1 MHLILDIILHMDT
14 YLASWAVQYGM
25 LIYILMFL
33 VIFVETGF
41 IVMPFLPGD
50 SLLFALGAM
59 TTLGAQA
66 ISQAS
71 GIDAGA
77 GIGAASTAVG
87 LGLENTSLNEVAGVG
102 LGAGLNIY
110 ILMFSLMFAAIVGDN
125 LNYSIGRF
133 IGPKVFNKE
142 DSWLFHKNHLQRTKD
157 FYEKYGAK
165 AIILARFVPI
175 VRTFVPFVAGVGEM
189 DRKKFMLNNIIGG
202 VLWINI
208 FLWAG
213 RIFGNLP
220 VVKRNFHI
228 VIFAVIGVSV
238 LPILIEWLKSR
249 RRTKVVV

>member
-1 MHLILDIILHMDT
+1 MNLIIDIILHMDT

-25 LIYILMFL
+25 LIYVLMFL
-33 VIFVETGF
+33 VIFIETGF

-59 TTLGAQA
+59 TTLGAEAMAQA
-66 ISQAS
+66 NGGTLIEAR
-71 GIDAGA
+71 
-77 GIGAASTAVG
+77 
-87 LGLENTSLNEVAGVG
+87 SLATGE
-102 LGAGLNIY
+102 GLNIY
-110 ILMFSLMFAAIVGDN
+110 ILMFSLMFAAIIGDN
-125 LNYSIGRF
+125 LNYNIGRF

-189 DRKKFMLNNIIGG
+189 DRKKFMFNNILGG

-220 VVKRNFHI
+220 VVKRNFHV

>member
-41 IVMPFLPGD
+41 IIMPFLPGD

-59 TTLGAQA
+59 TTLGAEA
-66 ISQAS
+66 ISQANGS
-71 GIDAGA
+71 SA
-77 GIGAASTAVG
+77 GIGA
-87 LGLENTSLNEVAGVG
+87 EVDMGT
-102 LGAGLNIY
+102 GLNIY
-110 ILMFSLMFAAIVGDN
+110 ILMFSLMFAAIIGDN

-157 FYEKYGAK
+157 FYEKYGPK
-165 AIILARFVPI
+165 AIVLARFVPI

-189 DRKKFMLNNIIGG
+189 DRKKFMFNNILGG

-220 VVKRNFHI
+220 VVKRNFHV

-249 RRTKVVV
+249 RRTKVSV

>member
-1 MHLILDIILHMDT
+1 MNLIIDIILHMDT

-25 LIYILMFL
+25 LIYVLMFL
-33 VIFVETGF
+33 VIFIETGF

-59 TTLGAQA
+59 TTLGAEAMAQA
-66 ISQAS
+66 NGGTLIEAR
-71 GIDAGA
+71 
-77 GIGAASTAVG
+77 
-87 LGLENTSLNEVAGVG
+87 SLATGE
-102 LGAGLNIY
+102 GLNIY

-125 LNYSIGRF
+125 VNYNIGRL

-165 AIILARFVPI
+165 AIVLARFVPI

-189 DRKKFMLNNIIGG
+189 DRKKFMFNNILGG

-220 VVKRNFHI
+220 VVKRNFHV